1 MLRRKPPQLTNWHYK
16 ILDVKK
22 NLALLC
28 GLAALLLVGWYGYR
42 VLVEQQAGFPLSAL
56 IESAAHNKLPTE
68 PDDWQGKIDYRSLDQ
83 DFAALAARPEMAGLA
98 VAIVEDGDLR
108 FVRTY
113 GVTDK
118 RSGEPVT
125 PQTVF
130 RWASVSKGVAGSLA
144 AKLSE
149 EGKLDLNAPLS
160 SWQSSL
166 RLPGGAQSRI
176 TLAQL
181 LSHQTGLT
189 KNAYDTK
196 LEDGVDPGLLRAQLA
211 GAPLQCVP
219 GTCHS
224 YQNIAFDTVSEILG
238 QAAGT
243 LYSDAVQKR
252 LFEPLGM
259 KSAQFDMAGLTGAQ
273 SWARPHRGDEV
284 RSLSESYW
292 RIPAAAGVSS
302 NIVDMTRWLRAQMG
316 ENSAVLSAET
326 LTLAHAPLVRTAR
339 VYRGDLARAL
349 GEPSYGLGWRS
360 FTYAGR
366 QLVGH
371 SGAVDGYRA
380 TMIFDPAARTGVAVM
395 WNSGWGRP
403 FRLPFAVFDS
413 YYGQSGNDWLD
424 LSDLPLP
431 DPPPTLPSLSN

>member
-1 MLRRKPPQLTNWHYK
+1 MSRRKRRQPLKWQFN
-16 ILDVKK
+16 ILLVQK
-22 NLALLC
+22 NLTILF
-28 GLAALLLVGWYGYR
+28 GLAATLLVGWYGYR
-42 VLVEQQAGFPLSAL
+42 TLVEQRAGFPLSDL
-56 IESAAHNKLPTE
+56 IESVAQDKLPTE
-68 PDDWQGKIDYRSLDQ
+68 PGDWQGQIDYLSLDR

-98 VAIVEDGDLR
+98 VAIVEDGEIS

-118 RSGEPVT
+118 GSGEPVT
-125 PQTVF
+125 PETVF

-149 EGKLDLNAPLS
+149 DGKLNLEAPVS
-160 SWQSSL
+160 SWQTSL
-166 RLPGGAQSRI
+166 RLPRGAESRI
-176 TLAQL
+176 TLSQL

-196 LEDGVDPGLLRAQLA
+196 LEDGQSPGLLRTQLA
-211 GAPLQCVP
+211 AAPLQCEP

-224 YQNIAFDTVSEILG
+224 YQNIAFDAASEIIG

-243 LYSDAVQKR
+243 TYSGAVRAQ

-259 KSAQFDMAGLTGAQ
+259 KSARFDMMGLTGAQ

-284 RSLSESYW
+284 RNLSESYW
-292 RIPAAAGVSS
+292 RVPAAAGVSS
-302 NIVDMTRWLRAQMG
+302 DIVDMARWLRAQMG
-316 ENSAVLSAET
+316 EHDNVVTPEMRAV
-326 LTLAHAPLVRTAR
+326 AHAPLVRTGR
-339 VYRGDLARAL
+339 VYSGDLARAL

-366 QLVGH
+366 HLIGH
-371 SGAVDGYRA
+371 SGAVDGFRA

-403 FRLPFAVFDS
+403 FRMPFAVFDS
-413 YYGQSGNDWLD
+413 YYGQAGGNWLD
-424 LSDLPLP
+424 LSDLPVP
-431 DPPPTLPSLSN
+431 DPVRAREQVAS

>member
-1 MLRRKPPQLTNWHYK
+1 MRR
-16 ILDVKK
+16 
-22 NLALLC
+22 NLALLF
-28 GLAALLLVGWYGYR
+28 GLASALLVGWYGYR
-42 VLVEQQAGFPLSAL
+42 VLVEQRAGFPLSAL
-56 IESAAHNKLPTE
+56 IETEAQDRLPTE
-68 PDDWQGKIDYRSLDQ
+68 PDDWQGKIDYRGLDRE
-83 DFAALAARPEMAGLA
+83 FAALAARPEMAGLA
-98 VAIVEDGDLR
+98 IAIVEDGDIR
-108 FVRTY
+108 FVGTY

-130 RWASVSKGVAGSLA
+130 RWASVSKGVAGLLA

-149 EGKLDLNAPLS
+149 DGRLDLDAPIS

-166 RLPGGAQSRI
+166 RLPGNAETRI
-176 TLAQL
+176 TLTQL

-196 LEDGVDPGLLRAQLA
+196 LEDGVDPGLLRTQLA
-211 GAPLQCVP
+211 AAPLQCVP

-224 YQNIAFDTVSEILG
+224 YQNIAYDAASEILG
-238 QAAGT
+238 QVAGT

-259 KSAQFDMAGLTGAQ
+259 KSARFGMAGLTGAQ
-273 SWARPHRGDEV
+273 SWARPHRGDDV
-284 RSLSESYW
+284 RTLSESYW
-292 RIPAAAGVSS
+292 RVPAAAGVSS
-302 NIVDMTRWLRAQMG
+302 DIVDLARWLRAQVG
-316 ENSAVLSAET
+316 ENEDVLSGAARAK
-326 LTLAHAPLVRTAR
+326 AHGPLIRTGR
-339 VYRGDLARAL
+339 VFSGELARAL

-371 SGAVDGYRA
+371 SGAVDGFRS
-380 TMIFDPAARTGVAVM
+380 TMMFDPASRTGVAVM

-403 FRLPFAVFDS
+403 FRMPFAVFDS
-413 YYGQSGNDWLD
+413 YYGQSGNGWLD
-424 LSDLPLP
+424 LSDLPVP
-431 DPPPTLPSLSN
+431 EPLPSLPPAAN